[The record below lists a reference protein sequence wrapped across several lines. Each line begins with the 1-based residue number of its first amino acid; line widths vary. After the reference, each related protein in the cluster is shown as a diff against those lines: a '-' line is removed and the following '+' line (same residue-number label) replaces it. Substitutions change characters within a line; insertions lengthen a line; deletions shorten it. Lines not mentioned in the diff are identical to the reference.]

1 MKALTAIGSA
11 LLLLIGAAAHA
22 EENPPPEAAEKPA
35 ALLCAPT
42 IVLECRPDGTCP
54 STTPADAD
62 VPSFVKVDAE
72 RKEITTLDGKR
83 TSPIKRVD
91 HLSDRLVLQGGE
103 EENAW
108 TVVVSEATG
117 DMSATASGADHTFV
131 IFGACTAFP
140 GSAP

>member
-11 LLLLIGAAAHA
+11 LLLFGIGAAAHA
-22 EENPPPEAAEKPA
+22 PA
-35 ALLCAPT
+35 ADAADKAMPLLCAPT

-54 STTPADAD
+54 STTPAAAD
-62 VPSFVKVDAE
+62 VPAFVKVDSE
-72 RKEITTLDGKR
+72 RKEITTLDGRR